1 MNLQVLFVVIGRVT
15 ERIVKELNAYFGLL
29 SSSIDNYVVA
39 DSLFNS
45 AGEYNSNTNNKLL
58 LSLTN
63 IERDKT
69 YHSIDIY
76 KKVENGSSQIIRPVI
91 KVNLYF
97 LFIANF
103 NDYQESLKAVS
114 RVIAFFQHRNA
125 FDIEADVATSS
136 KKSRL
141 IFELFSLSFEQQNH
155 VWGMFGGKYIPSV
168 MYKVGILD
176 IQDERVEGEVAPV
189 EEVIINGNTR

>member
-1 MNLQVLFVVIGRVT
+1 MIGKVT
-15 ERIVKELNAYFGLL
+15 EYIVKELNTYFGLL
-29 SSSIDNYVVA
+29 SSSTDNYVVA

-45 AGEYNSNTNNKLL
+45 AGEYNSDTKNKLL
-58 LSLTN
+58 LSLAN

-76 KKVENGSSQIIRPVI
+76 KKTENGNSQIIRPVI

-97 LFIANF
+97 LFIANS
-103 NDYQESLKAVS
+103 NDYQESLKAIS
-114 RVIAFFQHRNA
+114 RVIAFFQHRNS
-125 FDIEADVATSS
+125 FEIEADVATSN

-189 EEVIINGNTR
+189 EEIIINKGA